1 MFKQKKEQ
9 NVDNDKQLMLNAME
23 QIISGDF
30 SKIDTS
36 MFQDPS
42 YGEKINQVID
52 TFFRANNNFV
62 MRLNGAMESIGDSAI
77 IKSMLDQVH
86 AQNASMSAMNE
97 SSRNLQE
104 SFGQISEEAKNI
116 RETAQNTIDI
126 SQKSIVHINDTIQA
140 VAVSVEEINSIND
153 KVQYFHDRIME
164 ISHII
169 DMIKKIS
176 NQSSMLALNASIEAA
191 RAGEA
196 GRGFA
201 VVAGQMTGLSK
212 NTSQSA
218 ETIVQYVEELQN
230 SINEL
235 MNLVDKTTV
244 HLKDGNEMMKQS
256 VADFNTMNEQMDLI
270 NDSISNIYDSV
281 RTQSEVT
288 NQFVKSMEDIAD
300 SHTKLG
306 DDCMDTGRHMYKI
319 SRNIDTARQD
329 MARGFANLTT
339 QDWLDVFKVD
349 HLIYTWR
356 LYNNLAHF
364 EHLKIT
370 QLNNP
375 KGCKWGK
382 WAAAQTDPRITGSN
396 EFKEVCRCHENIH
409 KYGCDSWY
417 AAEDDDTEK
426 ALQCFEKALE
436 NYNAFSKAMDKFKNY
451 MRTIGYKEE
460 TEIII
465 FSP

>member
-1 MFKQKKEQ
+1 
-9 NVDNDKQLMLNAME
+9 
-23 QIISGDF
+23 
-30 SKIDTS
+30 
-36 MFQDPS
+36 
-42 YGEKINQVID
+42 
-52 TFFRANNNFV
+52 
-62 MRLNGAMESIGDSAI
+62 
-77 IKSMLDQVH
+77 
-86 AQNASMSAMNE
+86 
-97 SSRNLQE
+97 
-104 SFGQISEEAKNI
+104 
-116 RETAQNTIDI
+116 
-126 SQKSIVHINDTIQA
+126 
-140 VAVSVEEINSIND
+140 
-153 KVQYFHDRIME
+153 
-164 ISHII
+164 
-169 DMIKKIS
+169 MIKKIS

-417 AAEDDDTEK
+417 AAEDDDTER

-460 TEIII
+460 TKIII

>member
-329 MARGFANLTT
+329 MARGFANLAT

-349 HLIYTWR
+349 HLIFTWR

-460 TEIII
+460 TKIII